1 MTALYKPIRIANLNR
16 HFSRKAGGA
25 ESYAVSLV
33 EGLADRRLANGT
45 PEFDVH
51 VWSQTLA
58 HHYPNVTYHKVPG
71 PLTHPRWINQLLFA
85 TYTWWKT
92 RKPSTDGGFDVIHS
106 HENTW
111 HGHVQ
116 TVQVR
121 PIRFHL
127 LDGRTGWRLALRWL
141 KIATSPRLAFYVW
154 LESARMKALPH
165 RVVVAGSQLLKNQ
178 MLAAYPHLDAN
189 TPIIL
194 PGVGAP
200 NMALNRSVALTQL
213 GLSQGVHAQ
222 TSFILFVGND
232 YARKGLPS
240 LLAAL
245 ALVQAKQD
253 VASRAHLLIVGN
265 AAQIPKFQLMAA
277 EHGVAE
283 RVHFVGPQSDMSLVY
298 RAASLMVHPTL
309 EDGFAMVVLE
319 GMSYGLPVVVS
330 SAKYCGISEFLKHQV
345 DALVLDD
352 PLDSKSM
359 AVAID
364 RLLDATQG
372 LTLRQALSDNG
383 LRFAA
388 QYSWDVV
395 VDAYAQIYR
404 KVLGHV

>member
-1 MTALYKPIRIANLNR
+1 MTTARHPIRVAHFNR

-33 EGLADRRLANGT
+33 EGLADRRLADGT

-51 VWSQTLA
+51 VWSQTRQ

-92 RKPSTDGGFDVIHS
+92 RSGFDIIHS

-127 LDGRTGWRLALRWL
+127 LEGRTGWRLWLRWL

-154 LESARMKALPH
+154 LEGARMKALPD
-165 RVVVAGSQLLKNQ
+165 RVHVAGSQLLKNQ
-178 MLAAYPHLDAN
+178 MLAAYPHVDAN
-189 TPIIL
+189 IPIIL

-200 NMALNRSVALTQL
+200 NRTLDKAAALVRL
-213 GLSQGVHAQ
+213 GLPANVAVD
-222 TSFILFVGND
+222 TPLILFVGND
-232 YARKGLPS
+232 YARKGLPA
-240 LLAAL
+240 LLASL
-245 ALVQAKQD
+245 ALVQVNQD
-253 VASRAHLLIVGN
+253 MASRAHLLVIGN

-277 EHGVAE
+277 EHGIAE
-283 RVHFVGPQSDMSLVY
+283 CVHFVGPQSDMSLVY
-298 RAASLMVHPTL
+298 RAAHLMVHPTL

-319 GMSYGLPVVVS
+319 AMSYGLPVVVS
-330 SAKYCGISEFLKHQV
+330 SQRYCGISEFLQHNE
-345 DALVLDD
+345 DALILDD
-352 PLDSKSM
+352 PHDSVAM
-359 AVAID
+359 AAAIHRMQIEPD
-364 RLLDATQG
+364 
-372 LTLRQALSDNG
+372 LRQALSDAG

-388 QYSWDVV
+388 QYSWHVV
-395 VDAYAQIYR
+395 VDAYIDNYR
-404 KVLGHV
+404 FVIQQSHPPHC